1 MYCFTFK
8 NYVWLSV
15 AKNASTSF
23 EYFFTENGW
32 NKQPLL
38 DTEINSGTKIFGHIA
53 DPDKRHTKGLV
64 TYLTITKQTHL
75 LDDPVYQSMLLSS
88 TFDTHTYSITSMIP
102 HLLDRVHWIPL
113 DIQGEIHGK
122 KYDGHHATNLY
133 FLREN
138 LGITFS
144 PDLRMNSLTSNQA
157 SPEDYFLRAKVN
169 RLKEQYAAQF
179 SNLTS
184 NILENDIKM
193 YRAAHQWYTNYIGFI
208 HNAGRRLDF
217 W

>member
-1 MYCFTFK
+1 MYCFTFE

-15 AKNASTSF
+15 AKNASTAF
-23 EYFFTENGW
+23 EAFFTDKGW
-32 NKQPLL
+32 NKQTLL
-38 DTEINSGTKIFGHIA
+38 ETEINSGTKIFGHIA
-53 DPDKRHTKGLV
+53 DPNKRHTKGLV

-75 LDDPVYQSMLLSS
+75 LDDPIYQSMLISS

-102 HLLDRVHWIPL
+102 QLVDRVHWIPL

-138 LGITFS
+138 LGITF
-144 PDLRMNSLTSNQA
+144 PPMEVCPTSNMA
-157 SPEDYFLRAKVN
+157 SPADYLLRGKVN
-169 RLKEQYAAQF
+169 KLKEQYNLQY

-193 YRAAHQWYTNYIGFI
+193 YRAAIQWYTNYIGFI

>member
-1 MYCFTFK
+1 MYCFTFE
-8 NYVWLSV
+8 NYLWLSV

-23 EYFFTENGW
+23 ENFFISKGW
-32 NKQPLL
+32 NKQTLL
-38 DTEINSGTKIFGHIA
+38 ETEINSNTKIFGHIA
-53 DPDKRHTKGLV
+53 DPIVRHTKGLV

-75 LDDPVYQSMLLSS
+75 LDDPACQSMLISG

-122 KYDGHHATNLY
+122 KYDGYHATNLY
-133 FLREN
+133 FLQEG
-138 LGITFS
+138 LGITF
-144 PDLRMNSLTSNQA
+144 PATLPRANEA
-157 SPEDYFLRAKVN
+157 SPNDYFLRAKVN

-193 YRAAHQWYTNYIGFI
+193 YRAALQWYTNHIGFI